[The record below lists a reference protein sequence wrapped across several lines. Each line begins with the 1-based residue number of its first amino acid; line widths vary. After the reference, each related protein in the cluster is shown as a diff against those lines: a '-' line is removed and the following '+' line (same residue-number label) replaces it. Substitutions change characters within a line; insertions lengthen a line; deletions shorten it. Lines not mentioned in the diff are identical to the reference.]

1 MTDMDALVGAYS
13 RMIAIP
19 WAPNLAPAQRVWMV
33 VYSPSDERRL
43 RARIDAFKN
52 VTLQSG
58 KSWHLADL
66 TDTFATWLSSQPYRE
81 TYFKR
86 PEMLTGAALRS
97 YESNVVDAAAAA
109 AAHKIAVRRGQ
120 PVVA

>member
-1 MTDMDALVGAYS
+1 MTDMEALVDSYS
-13 RMIAIP
+13 RMVEIP

-33 VYSPSDERRL
+33 VYSPTDERRV

-52 VTLQSG
+52 ATLKAG
-58 KSWHLADL
+58 KAWHLADL
-66 TDTFATWLSSQPYRE
+66 TDSFATWLMTQPYRE

-97 YESNVVDAAAAA
+97 YESSVVVAAAAA
-109 AAHKIAVRRGQ
+109 AEAGAGD
-120 PVVA
+120 PEA